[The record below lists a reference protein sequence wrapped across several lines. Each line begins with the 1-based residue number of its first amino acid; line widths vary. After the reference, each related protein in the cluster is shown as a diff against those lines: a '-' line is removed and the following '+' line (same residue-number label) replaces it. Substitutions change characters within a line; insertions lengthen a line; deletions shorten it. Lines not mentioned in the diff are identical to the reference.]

1 MENVTL
7 MIGTGDDNMSDVI
20 RIIKNVCRERRD
32 IEINVP
38 PCHSAVWHPHSELRH
53 HPTKD
58 IRQLFPLPHHQRAHD
73 AAQDSTD
80 RKRNP

>member
-38 PCHSAVWHPHSELRH
+38 PVSLCRLA
-53 HPTKD
+53 
-58 IRQLFPLPHHQRAHD
+58 
-73 AAQDSTD
+73 STL
-80 RKRNP
+80 